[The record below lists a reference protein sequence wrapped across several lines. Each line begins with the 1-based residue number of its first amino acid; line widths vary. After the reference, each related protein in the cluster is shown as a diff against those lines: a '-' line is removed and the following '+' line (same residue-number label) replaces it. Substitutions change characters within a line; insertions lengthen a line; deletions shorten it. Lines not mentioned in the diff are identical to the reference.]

1 MRLIERRTFLGWAA
15 AGGLLAAGLGAL
27 PSLAWAA
34 DEAPDALIKRLS
46 EELLETIRS
55 DKALQEGDV
64 DRINQVID
72 EKLMPHVNFTR
83 MTAATVGPAWRSA
96 SPEQR
101 KRMQDE
107 FKTLLI
113 HTYAG
118 ALEQVDNQRLEVLP
132 MRGSADDD
140 EVTVRT
146 RVLGTAEP
154 VQVDFRLERTPGKG
168 AGWQIYDLN
177 VLGIWMVANY
187 RSQFRQKINES
198 GIDGLIEALHERNKR
213 NNTGT

>member
-1 MRLIERRTFLGWAA
+1 MNAIERRTFLGYAA
-15 AGGLLAAGLGAL
+15 ATTLAATGLTLGR
-27 PSLAWAA
+27 LAHAA

-46 EELLETIRS
+46 EELLDRIRS
-55 DKALQEGDV
+55 DKALQEGDL

-72 EKLMPHVNFTR
+72 EEVMPHVNFTR
-83 MTAATVGPAWRSA
+83 MTASTVGPAWRQA
-96 SPEQR
+96 TPEQR

-107 FKTLLI
+107 FRTLLI

-118 ALEQVDNQRLEVLP
+118 ALEQVDDQHLEVLP
-132 MRGSADDD
+132 LRAGPDDD

-146 RVLGTAEP
+146 LVKGMGDP

-177 VLGIWMVANY
+177 VMGIWMVANY

-198 GIDGLIEALHERNKR
+198 GIDGLIEALHERNKT
-213 NNTGT
+213 NNTGH

>member
-1 MRLIERRTFLGWAA
+1 MKFMERRTFMGYGVAGALAA
-15 AGGLLAAGLGAL
+15 AGWATASAAR
-27 PSLAWAA
+27 AA

-46 EELLETIRS
+46 EELLERIRS
-55 DKALQEGDV
+55 DKALQAGDV
-64 DRINQVID
+64 AHINQVVK
-72 EKLMPHVNFTR
+72 EEVMPYVNFPR

-96 SPEQR
+96 TPEQR
-101 KRMQDE
+101 QRMQDE

-118 ALEQVDNQRLEVLP
+118 ALEQVDDQRLKVLP
-132 MRGSADDD
+132 LRANPDDN

-146 RVLGTAEP
+146 QVLGRADP

-177 VLGIWMVANY
+177 IMGIWMVANY
-187 RSQFRQKINES
+187 RSQFRPKINES
-198 GIDGLIEALHERNKR
+198 GLDGLIQELHARNQT
-213 NNTGT
+213 NSTGR